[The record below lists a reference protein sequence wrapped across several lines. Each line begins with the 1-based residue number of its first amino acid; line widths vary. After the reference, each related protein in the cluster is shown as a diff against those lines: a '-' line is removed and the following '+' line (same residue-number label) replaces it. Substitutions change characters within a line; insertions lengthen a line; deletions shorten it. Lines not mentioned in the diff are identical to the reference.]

1 MKGFM
6 ALWSVCR
13 GLAVARPR
21 SAQDM
26 FNTRAAAM
34 IRYGLVTLLLC
45 LTGCDEPESKP
56 APKPATVAAPVPVLV
71 PVAVPAPVAPA
82 SAPPVAAS
90 VAPPKP
96 AQKSPITVIKSAPAL
111 PVKLPAK
118 AIKQPVVADRLP
130 AKPAV
135 KAPSKSVAT
144 SPVTRQKLPRVPLD
158 LSLPHEL
165 VNQLEHG
172 QPIPD
177 VVPKAR
183 LLPPL
188 FVEKPAGP
196 SAFQLSGKL
205 ITNDLD
211 REKVESDNFLDRI
224 DGAQLNFEFRK

>member
-1 MKGFM
+1 MKRFM
-6 ALWSVCR
+6 ALWSVCC
-13 GLAVARPR
+13 GLSVSRPR
-21 SAQDM
+21 SVQDI
-26 FNTRAAAM
+26 FNTRASTM

-45 LTGCDEPESKP
+45 LTGCDEPDSKP
-56 APKPATVAAPVPVLV
+56 APKPATVATPVP
-71 PVAVPAPVAPA
+71 VPAPVAVLSTPA
-82 SAPPVAAS
+82 SAPPVAAP
-90 VAPPKP
+90 VVPPEP
-96 AQKSPITVIKSAPAL
+96 AQKLPITVIKPAPAL
-111 PVKLPAK
+111 PVKLPTK
-118 AIKQPVVADRLP
+118 AIKKPIVAARLP

-135 KAPSKSVAT
+135 KAPSKPVAT
-144 SPVTRQKLPRVPLD
+144 SAVTRQKLPRVPLD

-177 VVPKAR
+177 VVPKTR

-196 SAFQLSGKL
+196 STFQLSGKL

>member
-1 MKGFM
+1 MKGCM

-13 GLAVARPR
+13 GLAVAGPR
-21 SAQDM
+21 SAQGM
-26 FNTRAAAM
+26 FNPRAAAM
-34 IRYGLVTLLLC
+34 IRYGLLALLLC

-56 APKPATVAAPVPVLV
+56 APKPATVATPVPASM
-71 PVAVPAPVAPA
+71 AVQSTPA

-96 AQKSPITVIKSAPAL
+96 AQKSPITVIKPAPAL

-177 VVPKAR
+177 VVPKAP
-183 LLPPL
+183 LLRRQSLHRSYPL
-188 FVEKPAGP
+188 
-196 SAFQLSGKL
+196 
-205 ITNDLD
+205 
-211 REKVESDNFLDRI
+211 R
-224 DGAQLNFEFRK
+224 

>member
-1 MKGFM
+1 MKRCM

-13 GLAVARPR
+13 GFSVARPR
-21 SAQDM
+21 SAQGV
-26 FNTRAAAM
+26 FNPRAATM
-34 IRYGLVTLLLC
+34 IRYGLLALLLC

-56 APKPATVAAPVPVLV
+56 APKPATVATPV
-71 PVAVPAPVAPA
+71 PVAVRPSPA
-82 SAPPVAAS
+82 SAPPVAAL

-96 AQKSPITVIKSAPAL
+96 AQKLPAAVIKPAPAL
-111 PVKLPAK
+111 PAKLPAK
-118 AIKQPVVADRLP
+118 TVIQPVAAGRLP
-130 AKPAV
+130 AQSAV
-135 KAPSKSVAT
+135 KAPSKSVAK
-144 SPVTRQKLPRVPLD
+144 SAVTRQKLPRVPLD

-177 VVPKAR
+177 VVAKTR